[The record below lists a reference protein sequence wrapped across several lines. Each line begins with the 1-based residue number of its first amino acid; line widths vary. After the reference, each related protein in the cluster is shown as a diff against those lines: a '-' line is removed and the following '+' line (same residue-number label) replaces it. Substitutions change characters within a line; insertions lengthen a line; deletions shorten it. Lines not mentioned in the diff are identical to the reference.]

1 MEDVGKWKLTWLW
14 KKLQIGII
22 ALKSNPVILIYF
34 FPNSI
39 WAWLIFST

>member
-1 MEDVGKWKLTWLW
+1 MEDVGKWKLSHMAV

-39 WAWLIFST
+39 